1 MKNQNN
7 KEKKQLIEK
16 SEKIT
21 FLTWFAFALKA
32 GKVKFWQELEF
43 KTFFKEKGLTE
54 IEDKERF
61 EEIFKQY

>member
-7 KEKKQLIEK
+7 KEKKQLVEK
-16 SEKIT
+16 SDEIT
-21 FLTWFAFALKA
+21 FLTWFAFALRE

-43 KTFFKEKGLTE
+43 RTFFKEKGLTE